1 MNKIGVSVSAFVFL
15 AWSAQL
21 SAATIYN
28 ATLSGAT
35 EVPPT
40 GSTATG
46 SATLTLSGDSLT
58 VVESFSGLIGGPAS
72 AAHIHCCTLPGAN
85 APVAIP
91 FTNFPVATSG
101 TYTNT
106 FDLASTTTYTASFL
120 NGSGGGTAAGAEA
133 VVITA
138 LNAGEAYL
146 NIHTSTFPGGEIEG
160 FAVAATPEPGSLLLL
175 GFGLAAIAMSRRFN
189 RT

>member
-58 VVESFSGLIGGPAS
+58 VVESFSGLIGRPGICRPHPLLHPARRKC
-72 AAHIHCCTLPGAN
+72 A
-85 APVAIP
+85 
-91 FTNFPVATSG
+91 
-101 TYTNT
+101 
-106 FDLASTTTYTASFL
+106 
-120 NGSGGGTAAGAEA
+120 GG
-133 VVITA
+133 
-138 LNAGEAYL
+138 N
-146 NIHTSTFPGGEIEG
+146 
-160 FAVAATPEPGSLLLL
+160 SLH
-175 GFGLAAIAMSRRFN
+175 
-189 RT
+189 